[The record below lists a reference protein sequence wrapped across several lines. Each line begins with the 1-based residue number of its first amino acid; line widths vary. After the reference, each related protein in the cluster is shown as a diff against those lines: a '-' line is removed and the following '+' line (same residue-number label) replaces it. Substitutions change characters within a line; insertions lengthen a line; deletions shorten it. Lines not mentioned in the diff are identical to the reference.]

1 MILFPSVDIL
11 NGRAIRLLYGDRN
24 RVTDYGDPLE
34 VVKRYIDA
42 GAKHLHVVDL
52 NGAFDGTE
60 ENDETIEKIAEL
72 PIKKQLGGGIRTEAR
87 ARKVLNE
94 IGFDRIVLGSACVT
108 DPELVARLTREF
120 GNRIVGCLDSK
131 DGKVV
136 VKGWTE
142 QSLYTPFELA
152 ESLKRTGITDL
163 VFTDVSRDG
172 AMVGVNAELTAQL
185 QNQTGMNLIASGGVK
200 DMRDLES
207 LREKGVYGAILG
219 RSLYNGSINLKEAL
233 VYAHETDYS
242 LS

>member
-11 NGRAIRLLYGDRN
+11 NGRAVRLLYGDRS
-24 RVTDYGDPLE
+24 RVTDYGDPLD
-34 VVKRYIDA
+34 VVKRYVDA
-42 GAKHLHVVDL
+42 GAEFLHVVDL

-60 ENDETIEKIAEL
+60 ENDGAIEKIAAL
-72 PIKKQLGGGIRTEAR
+72 PITKQLGGGIRTEAR

-94 IGFDRIVLGSACVT
+94 LGFDRIVLGSACVT
-108 DPELVARLTREF
+108 APDLVNSLTNEF
-120 GNRIVGCLDSK
+120 GNRIVGCLDTK

-142 QSLYTPFELA
+142 QSKYTPFELA

-185 QNQTGMNLIASGGVK
+185 QNQTGMKLIASGGVK
-200 DMRDLES
+200 DMRDLE
-207 LREKGVYGAILG
+207 LLQEKGVYGAILG

-233 VYAHETDYS
+233 RYAHETDNT